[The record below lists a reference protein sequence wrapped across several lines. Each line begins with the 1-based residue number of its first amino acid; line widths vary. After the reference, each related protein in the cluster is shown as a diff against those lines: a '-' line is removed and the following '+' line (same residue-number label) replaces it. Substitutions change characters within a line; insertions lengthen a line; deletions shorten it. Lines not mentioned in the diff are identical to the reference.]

1 MAPGV
6 PPSPARGERLDAIH
20 AARRPGV
27 LPRVAAVLFVAAGFL
42 TVVTSTLLTP
52 ETAEATVTVGATAV
66 VIGAVTWLLPWHRW
80 PPSSSM
86 VLAPIAL
93 VVVAAG
99 NRYAAS
105 EPFDYAVYF
114 VIVHVWLGLAHP
126 PRASLLLAPLTTVAY
141 VAPLFAVAD
150 DVPTALVSALV
161 VVPLS
166 VLTGETVAWVVRRLD
181 QTEHDRAGLEAMLD
195 DERSLL
201 ERFRAAQADLE
212 FLAFHDAVTGLPN
225 RAFFEEHL
233 RVTLASARRR
243 GDRVAVCVLDLDRFK
258 LVNDTAGHAAGDAF
272 LRAVGGRIRGA
283 LREGDLVARV
293 GGDEFLV
300 VAPIPRL
307 AGDGPAATDADAAD
321 QLRSRLVEALE
332 RPVEVGGMEFRVGAS
347 VGVAV
352 MPDDGLDGRALL
364 RRADGAMYREK
375 RRRSGAV
382 AVAREAGEADDVA
395 GLTRRLER
403 AAATGDWE
411 LAFQPVVEL
420 VLERT
425 IGAEAL
431 LRWPVRGPDA
441 RVLGPS
447 SFIPVA
453 EELGLMREIGDWV
466 MEELARRCEL
476 WRRAGVFD
484 DLRFLSFNVS
494 PRELW
499 HPGFAD
505 RVAAMADAV
514 GRADLLVAEITES
527 ALAMDPARAVT
538 VLEQA
543 RACGVRV
550 AIDDFGSGHSS
561 LARLREL
568 PIDLVKIDRGFLDG
582 IEEDGPARSIVRSVL
597 RLCQGLGVV
606 ALAEGVERRAQAD
619 FLVRE
624 GCVLAQ
630 GYLFGAPSA
639 PEDLTAELRRAEALA
654 DAVRGGSSLGEPRG
668 TGSRSRG

>member
-1 MAPGV
+1 MAPWV
-6 PPSPARGERLDAIH
+6 PPPPARGARLDAIH
-20 AARRPGV
+20 AARRPRV
-27 LPRVAAVLFVAAGFL
+27 LTRVAAVLFAATGAL
-42 TVVTSTLLTP
+42 TVMTSALLDG
-52 ETAEATVTVGATAV
+52 EGSGGIVVVGAIAV
-66 VIGAVTWLLPWHRW
+66 AVGAATWFVPWQRW
-80 PPSSSM
+80 SSSASI

-93 VVVAAG
+93 VLVAYG
-99 NRYAAS
+99 NLHATT

-114 VIVHVWLGLAHP
+114 VLVHVWVGLAHP
-126 PRASLLLAPLTTVAY
+126 PRTSLVLSPVTIAAY
-141 VAPLFAVAD
+141 VAPLFQLAADLPAAIASAV
-150 DVPTALVSALV
+150 V

-166 VLTGETVAWVVRRLD
+166 VLTGETVAWVVQRLD
-181 QTEHDRAGLEAMLD
+181 QTEHDRADLHATLE

-201 ERFRAAQADLE
+201 EQLRTAQAKLE
-212 FLAFHDAVTGLPN
+212 FLAFHDPVTGLPN

-233 RVTLASARRR
+233 HVTLASARRR
-243 GDRVAVCVLDLDRFK
+243 GGRVALCVVDLDRFK
-258 LVNDTAGHAAGDAF
+258 LVNDTVGHAAGDAF
-272 LRAVGGRIRGA
+272 LREVAQRLRGA

-300 VAPIPRL
+300 AAPISQESDPERVT
-307 AGDGPAATDADAAD
+307 AGAPEAAA
-321 QLRSRLVEALE
+321 QLRTRLLASLE
-332 RPVEVGGMEFRVGAS
+332 RPVEVGGMEFRMGAS
-347 VGVAV
+347 IGIGV
-352 MPDDGLDGRALL
+352 MPDDGLEARALL
-364 RRADGAMYREK
+364 RRADTAMYREK

-382 AVAREAGEADDVA
+382 ALAQEAPEAADANDVA

-425 IGAEAL
+425 VGAEAL

-441 RVLGPS
+441 RVIGPS

-453 EELGLMREIGDWV
+453 EELGLMNEIGDWV
-466 MEELARRCEL
+466 MQELTRRCEMS
-476 WRRAGVFD
+476 RADDVFD

-499 HPGFAD
+499 HPGFAE
-505 RVAAMADAV
+505 RVAALAEAV
-514 GRADLLVAEITES
+514 GRPQLLVAEITES

-538 VLEQA
+538 VLD
-543 RACGVRV
+543 RVRDHGVRV
-550 AIDDFGSGHSS
+550 AVDDFGSGHSS
-561 LARLREL
+561 LARLRAL

-582 IEEDGPARSIVRSVL
+582 VEHDGPARSIVRSVL

-606 ALAEGVERRAQAD
+606 ALAEGVERRTQAE

-630 GYLFGAPSA
+630 GFYFGEPAPPDA
-639 PEDLTAELRRAEALA
+639 LTAGLRRAEVLA
-654 DAVRGGSSLGEPRG
+654 DAVRGGRDG
-668 TGSRSRG
+668 

>member
-1 MAPGV
+1 MERPMPPGAP
-6 PPSPARGERLDAIH
+6 PPPPARGDRLDAIH
-20 AARRPGV
+20 PARRPRV
-27 LPRVAAVLFVAAGFL
+27 LPRVAAVLFAASGALTIASAIVLGTAATAGAVVVAVAAVL
-42 TVVTSTLLTP
+42 
-52 ETAEATVTVGATAV
+52 VGAVA
-66 VIGAVTWLLPWHRW
+66 WLLPWHRW
-80 PPSSSM
+80 PASASL

-93 VVVAAG
+93 VIVAYG
-99 NRYAAS
+99 NRHATA

-114 VIVHVWLGLAHP
+114 VVIHVWVGLAHP
-126 PRASLLLAPLTTVAY
+126 RRTSLLLAPLTAAAY
-141 VAPLFAVAD
+141 VAPILSTAS
-150 DVPTALVSALV
+150 DVPVALSTALT
-161 VVPLS
+161 VVPVS
-166 VLTGETVAWVVRRLD
+166 VLTGEVVAWVVQRLD
-181 QTEHDRAGLEAMLD
+181 RSEHDRAGLEAMLE
-195 DERSLL
+195 DERSLF
-201 ERFRAAQADLE
+201 ERLRKAQAELE

-233 RVTLASARRR
+233 RVTLASTRRR
-243 GDRVAVCVLDLDRFK
+243 GERLAVCVLDLDRFK

-272 LRAVGGRIRGA
+272 LREVAERIRTA

-307 AGDGPAATDADAAD
+307 ADHERASTAAEAAG
-321 QLRSRLVEALE
+321 QLRARLLGALE
-332 RPVEVGGMEFRVGAS
+332 RPVEVGGMEFRMGAS

-352 MPDDGLDGRALL
+352 LPDDGLDARALL
-364 RRADGAMYREK
+364 RHADAAMYREK

-382 AVAREAGEADDVA
+382 ALAQETVEPRDVA
-395 GLTRRLER
+395 ALTRRLER

-411 LAFQPVVEL
+411 LSFQPVVEL

-425 IGAEAL
+425 VGAEAL
-431 LRWPVRGPDA
+431 LRWPGGGPGVR
-441 RVLGPS
+441 RLGPA

-466 MEELARRCEL
+466 MEELVRRCEM
-476 WRRAGVFD
+476 WRVDGVFD
-484 DLRFLSFNVS
+484 ELRFLSFNVS

-505 RVAAMADAV
+505 RVGAMAEAI
-514 GRADLLVAEITES
+514 GRPELLVVEITES
-527 ALAMDPARAVT
+527 ALAMDPARAVS
-538 VLEQA
+538 VLH
-543 RACGVRV
+543 RVRGHGVRV

-568 PIDLVKIDRGFLDG
+568 PIDLVKIDRGFLEG
-582 IEEDGPARSIVRSVL
+582 VEHDGPARSIVRSVL

-630 GYLFGAPSA
+630 GFLYGEPTTPAA
-639 PEDLTAELRRAEALA
+639 LTQELRQAEVLA
-654 DAVRGGSSLGEPRG
+654 DAVRGGPR
-668 TGSRSRG
+668 R